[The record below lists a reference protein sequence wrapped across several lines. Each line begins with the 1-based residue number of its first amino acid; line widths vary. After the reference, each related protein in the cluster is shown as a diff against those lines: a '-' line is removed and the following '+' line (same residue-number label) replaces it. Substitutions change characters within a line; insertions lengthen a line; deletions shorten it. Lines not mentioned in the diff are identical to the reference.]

1 MIGILILIV
10 ILTAING
17 FFAAAEMALVSV
29 RPSQLHKLVRQNVRG
44 AKTLEQVTM
53 DSTKYLSTIQVA
65 ITFAGFLSSAF
76 AGSSLSGYVV
86 NWFANMGIA
95 VSNQLT
101 VIFITVILSYLTLVF
116 GELVPKRIALLKS
129 TSFALFSAPVIKVV
143 MILFKPF
150 VYLLSIS
157 TQAVMKLF
165 RLSTSKQP
173 ASITETDVKEMIVYG
188 HIKGLYPSEET
199 KMLERIFQL
208 DDLTAGMIMTPLQ
221 DIVSLHVDQLTD
233 EAVDKVLS
241 SRFSRIPVFQKN
253 FTNIQGFILI
263 KDILVELEDQ
273 TLEQV
278 ELTRHIRS
286 PLIIDDDVTINI
298 LLSQMRELSIHM
310 AFVVDENGQTTGIV
324 TLEDIVEEIVGNIY
338 DEHDEDVLDD
348 TNQERFTYI
357 IEGQMIIK
365 DLERRIGLSLVGPQ
379 VKSERIGTYIK
390 DRLGYL
396 PKPKDGAQVEL
407 PNGYVTV
414 LDATDKDITQV
425 RLVVYHKQEEQQQ
438 L

>member
-10 ILTAING
+10 ILTSING

-29 RPSQLHKLVRQNVRG
+29 RPSQLHKIVHQNLKG
-44 AKTLEQVTM
+44 AKTLEQVTK
-53 DSTKYLSTIQVA
+53 DSTNYLSTIQVA

-76 AGSSLSGYVV
+76 AGSSLSGRVV
-86 NWFANMGIA
+86 TWFAGMGIT
-95 VSNQLT
+95 VSNQLM
-101 VIFITVILSYLTLVF
+101 VVLITVILSYLTLVF
-116 GELVPKRIALLKS
+116 GELVPKRIALAKS
-129 TSFALFSAPVIKVV
+129 TSFALFSAPIIKVV
-143 MILFKPF
+143 MALFKPF

-157 TQAVMKLF
+157 TQAVMKLL
-165 RLSTSKQP
+165 RLSTNNHP
-173 ASITETDVKEMIVYG
+173 TTITEMDVKEMIVYG

-221 DIVSLHVDQLTD
+221 DIVSLHVDQLSD

-241 SRFSRIPVFQKN
+241 SRFSRIPVFKKKY
-253 FTNIQGFILI
+253 TEIQGFILI

-278 ELTRHIRS
+278 ELTRHIRN
-286 PLIIDDDVTINI
+286 PLIIDDDVTINV

-338 DEHDEDVLDD
+338 DEHDEDVLND

-357 IEGQMIIK
+357 IEGHMVLK
-365 DLERRIGLSLVGPQ
+365 DLENRIGLSLVGPE
-379 VKSERIGTYIK
+379 VKTIQIGTYIK
-390 DRLGYL
+390 NRLGFI
-396 PKPKDGAQVEL
+396 PKPKDGTQVEL
-407 PNGYVTV
+407 PNGYITV
-414 LDATDKDITQV
+414 LDSTEKDITQV

-438 L
+438 I